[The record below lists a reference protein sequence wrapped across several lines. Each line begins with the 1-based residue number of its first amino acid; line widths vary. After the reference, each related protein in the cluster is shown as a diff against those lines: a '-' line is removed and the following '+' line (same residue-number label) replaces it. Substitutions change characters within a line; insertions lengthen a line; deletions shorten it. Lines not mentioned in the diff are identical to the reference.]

1 MTRTRSAWPMPRR
14 WRTARLALCLL
25 ALTPLTAAARTVIG
39 SVNTNFRL
47 LGPDDKVV
55 VERYDDP
62 RVPNAACYVSRA
74 ETGGVAGWVGLA
86 TDPSRFSIACRAVG
100 PITVPAS
107 LPDKQL
113 VFSASAAP
121 LFKALHVWRIIDRQ
135 KQVLLYVVISTKLV
149 HGSPYNSLSA
159 IPYGPH

>member
-1 MTRTRSAWPMPRR
+1 MRLP
-14 WRTARLALCLL
+14 RLAILAACL
-25 ALTPLTAAARTVIG
+25 AAPAFAAGAATVVG
-39 SVNTNFRL
+39 SVNTNFRW
-47 LGPDDKVV
+47 LGPDDKIV

-62 RVPNAACYVSRA
+62 AVKGVSCFVSRA
-74 ETGGVAGWVGLA
+74 ETGGIKGFVGLA

-100 PITVPAS
+100 PITVPPG

>member
-1 MTRTRSAWPMPRR
+1 MNHNGPVSHMPGA
-14 WRTARLALCLL
+14 WRTALLGICLL
-25 ALTPLTAAARTVIG
+25 LAPLGAAARTVIG
-39 SVNTNFRL
+39 SVNTNFRW
-47 LGPDDKVV
+47 LGPDDKIV

-62 RVPNAACYVSRA
+62 GVQGAACYVSRA
-74 ETGGVAGWVGLA
+74 ETGGLSGMVGLA

-100 PITVPAS
+100 PVVVPAG

-121 LFKALHVWRIIDRQ
+121 LFKALHVWRIVDRQ
-135 KQVLLYVVISTKLV
+135 KKVLLYVVISTKLV

-159 IPYGPH
+159 IAYGLR